1 MRTRTPCMRHTAN
14 RKPVQVTPLALRG
27 LFTCFSALSYTL
39 GPLVC
44 ALIVNDTG
52 DLPNRWAYRAV
63 FCAQYGF
70 AAVATAGVF
79 FMPE

>member
-1 MRTRTPCMRHTAN
+1 MKGRLIV
-14 RKPVQVTPLALRG
+14 KIQVTPVTLRG
-27 LFTCFSALSYTL
+27 LFTCLSALSYTL

-44 ALIVNDTG
+44 ALIVNYTG
-52 DLPNRWAYRAV
+52 NVNTRWAYRAV